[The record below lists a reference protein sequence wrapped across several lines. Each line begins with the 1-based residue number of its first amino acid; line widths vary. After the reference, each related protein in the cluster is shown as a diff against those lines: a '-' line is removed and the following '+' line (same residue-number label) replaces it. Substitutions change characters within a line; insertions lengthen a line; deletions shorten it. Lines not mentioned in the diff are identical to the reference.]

1 MARPDS
7 FDGLSEFLAI
17 VRRGG
22 FRAAALELGVTPG
35 AVSQAVQALE
45 RRLGLPVFHRTTRKV
60 TLTEAGEKL
69 FQRLDPAAETITSL
83 LEELIQMRAQPGGTL
98 RLLVHRIALRH
109 VVEPVLPQFREAWPD
124 VKVEI
129 TIDDTHAELVAGGF
143 DAGIRIGEY
152 IDRDMIAV
160 RVSPSFSWIVVG
172 APAYFGRRGR
182 PLVPEDL
189 ARHECIRFRRPDF
202 GDVYRWEFERDGQ
215 TLSIDPPGAVLV
227 NDAALVRA
235 LAIKGMGL
243 AYTSS
248 LQAGEEIAAGL
259 LEPVLERF
267 APARDSLF
275 IYFPRT
281 SRNQPKLRA
290 FVEACARYAR

>member
-83 LEELIQMRAQPGGTL
+83 LDELIQMRARPSGTL

-109 VVEPVLPQFREAWPD
+109 VVEPVLPQFREAWPRREGRD
-124 VKVEI
+124 H
-129 TIDDTHAELVAGGF
+129 DRRHARRACRRWLRCRHPHRRVYRPRHDRGAGLP
-143 DAGIRIGEY
+143 DLQL
-152 IDRDMIAV
+152 D
-160 RVSPSFSWIVVG
+160 
-172 APAYFGRRGR
+172 RRG
-182 PLVPEDL
+182 
-189 ARHECIRFRRPDF
+189 
-202 GDVYRWEFERDGQ
+202 
-215 TLSIDPPGAVLV
+215 SPGLFC
-227 NDAALVRA
+227 
-235 LAIKGMGL
+235 
-243 AYTSS
+243 
-248 LQAGEEIAAGL
+248 AGAAG
-259 LEPVLERF
+259 R
-267 APARDSLF
+267 
-275 IYFPRT
+275 
-281 SRNQPKLRA
+281 
-290 FVEACARYAR
+290 

>member
-1 MARPDS
+1 MWSRHDSKITMSGFIGRIAWLYNRAVTAPSTEPIANGTPNS

-83 LEELIQMRAQPGGTL
+83 LEELIQMRARPGGTL

-160 RVSPSFSWIVVG
+160 RVSPIFSWIVVG
-172 APAYFGRRGR
+172 APDYFSRRGR
-182 PLVPEDL
+182 PLTPEDL
-189 ARHECIRFRRPDF
+189 ARHEMHSLSPAGLWRR
-202 GDVYRWEFERDGQ
+202 
-215 TLSIDPPGAVLV
+215 LSLG
-227 NDAALVRA
+227 VRA
-235 LAIKGMGL
+235 GGQGA
-243 AYTSS
+243 
-248 LQAGEEIAAGL
+248 
-259 LEPVLERF
+259 
-267 APARDSLF
+267 
-275 IYFPRT
+275 
-281 SRNQPKLRA
+281 
-290 FVEACARYAR
+290 